1 MPRRILIC
9 SRRDDQH
16 ALIVAVALKKCG
28 ANAVVWDMQDY
39 PAHQRI
45 SLNFSAAGD
54 IMTVE
59 GLEPGFATRCDA
71 IWLRRIAWDGRAC
84 GVAGAPLDLPGLHS
98 AIFMDRIL
106 DLFPRHARWV
116 NFFPNAICAEYKPSQ
131 LRAATVAGFQV
142 PETLVSND
150 PETIR
155 RFSRSF
161 GEFIVA
167 KPLRAEYLKS
177 RDGSMKSLRT
187 EYFSESLITDDRAL
201 ELGPYIFQQKID
213 AAFEVRV
220 TVIGNHVFAA
230 RLDVQGDGGVID
242 SHYKKCAIE
251 EFALPAAIEE
261 LCTRLGAR
269 LGLVFFCVDLLVT
282 SDGKFYFLE
291 LNQAGQFLGLEYAV
305 PSCRCLAAFC
315 ALLLGSTEQ
324 LDLRLAAVLVSPEYT
339 DMAKRT

>member
-1 MPRRILIC
+1 MVSSADVPRRILIC

-16 ALIVAVALKKCG
+16 ALIAAAALKKCG
-28 ANAVVWDMQDY
+28 VNAVLWDMQDY

-54 IMTVE
+54 SMAVE

-84 GVAGAPLDLPGLHS
+84 GVAGARLLRW
-98 AIFMDRIL
+98 AFRC
-106 DLFPRHARWV
+106 PR
-116 NFFPNAICAEYKPSQ
+116 
-131 LRAATVAGFQV
+131 
-142 PETLVSND
+142 TLVPN
-150 PETIR
+150 EAEAIR
-155 RFSRSF
+155 RFPGLFVKSV
-161 GEFIVA
+161 VA
-167 KPLRAEYLKS
+167 KPLRAEYLKG
-177 RDGSMKSLRT
+177 RDGAMMSLRA
-187 EYFSESLITDDRAL
+187 EFFGESLIVNDGAL
-201 ELGPYIFQQKID
+201 ERGPYIFRQKID
-213 AAFEVRV
+213 ATIEVRV

-242 SHYKKCAIE
+242 FHYKKCAIE
-251 EFALPAAIEE
+251 EFALPAVIEE

-324 LDLRLAAVLVSPEYT
+324 LDLRLAAVLVSPEFT
-339 DMAKRT
+339 DMAKRA